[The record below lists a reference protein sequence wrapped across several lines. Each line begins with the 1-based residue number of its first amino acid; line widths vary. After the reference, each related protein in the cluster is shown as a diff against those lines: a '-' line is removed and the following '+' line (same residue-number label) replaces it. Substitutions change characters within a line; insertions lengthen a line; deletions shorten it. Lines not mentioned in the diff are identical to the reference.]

1 MTKFESFC
9 RDAGVPTEKVLELAR
24 KHLEESNEV
33 IPAYL
38 TAKKAIPADLTA
50 ADLERVAKHADFA
63 FAVMLYGIAGNDPER
78 DDILMAQRLA
88 VGIFKQLA
96 AERKKRGLFYTCLH
110 FLRARRRGERK

>member
-1 MTKFESFC
+1 MTKFEEFC

-38 TAKKAIPADLTA
+38 TTKAIPTDLTA
-50 ADLERVAKHADFA
+50 ADLERVAKHIDFA

-96 AERKKRGLFYTCLH
+96 AERKKRGLFYTFLH